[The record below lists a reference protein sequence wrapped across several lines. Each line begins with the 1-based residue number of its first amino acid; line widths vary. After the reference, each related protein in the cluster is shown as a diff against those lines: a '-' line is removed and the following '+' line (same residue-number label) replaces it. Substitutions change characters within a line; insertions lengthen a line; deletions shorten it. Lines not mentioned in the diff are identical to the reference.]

1 MSTSANQNVVAMRGL
16 DGSGAGWSLLIAKQ
30 SNNKMGVGVVGTIP
44 SIAGV
49 EVNSTTT
56 LVSGTWYYVYGVWNS
71 GSNLKIYVNGSLENT
86 STFFNTSLRTSGF
99 GWTLARSGASPQ
111 YNNVSIGEFITY
123 NRVLSDAEVLNNF
136 DVTKAKYGY

>member
-1 MSTSANQNVVAMRGL
+1 
-16 DGSGAGWSLLIAKQ
+16 
-30 SNNKMGVGVVGTIP
+30 MGIGVVGMLP
-44 SIAGV
+44 SIAGL

-86 STFFNTSLRTSGF
+86 QTFFNFSLRTSNF